1 MRSFFHPTPLPH
13 RGHKIRSNMVKDPV
27 CRMVLDESKA
37 AFSTE
42 YKGERNYFCGAGC
55 KERFE
60 KEPEKFL
67 SGKQVDWI
75 KNE

>member
-1 MRSFFHPTPLPH
+1 
-13 RGHKIRSNMVKDPV
+13 MVKDPV

-42 YKGERNYFCGAGC
+42 YKGERYYFCGAGC

-60 KEPEKFL
+60 KDPEKFL

>member
-1 MRSFFHPTPLPH
+1 
-13 RGHKIRSNMVKDPV
+13 MVKDPV
-27 CRMVLDESKA
+27 CRMVLDENKA

-42 YKGERNYFCGAGC
+42 YKGERYYFCGAGC

-60 KEPEKFL
+60 KDPEKYL
-67 SGKQVDWI
+67 SGKPVDWI